1 MPFPFPKNCATNKIN
16 LKSFL
21 THRLLIVGHDDA
33 AEGGELGVHLRVVD
47 GPEAVEEEVGLVPLG
62 GVLHVEVRLVAH
74 HVVHKVE
81 PVGGRVGE
89 RRSL

>member
-1 MPFPFPKNCATNKIN
+1 M
-16 LKSFL
+16 
-21 THRLLIVGHDDA
+21 
-33 AEGGELGVHLRVVD
+33 RVVD

-81 PVGGRVGE
+81 PVGGEGGREEVLVV
-89 RRSL
+89 RSLVARKEETLVASAFNKGVGGVAVGLGTGVSQ